1 MKSVILLLAC
11 TLVLLA
17 CKTEPNPRDSPV
29 SGVLQVSGSYA
40 PSGFQSDDRVA
51 QLQSI
56 APRLH
61 ELFQAYAEENNIPG
75 IAYGVVVDDQLVIDS
90 ALGVIN
96 REEQIP
102 ASTSSAFRIASM
114 TKSFTAMGIMKLVEE
129 DKIGLQ
135 DPAARYIPEM
145 ADIPYPTSDASPITV
160 ENLLTMTA
168 GFPEDN
174 PWGDR
179 QLEESVEMLQQLM
192 RDGPSFSNP
201 PSFAYEYSNT
211 GYALLGLIISNV
223 SGVPYQEFITDKILR
238 PLGMQNTYW
247 EFEKVPADMLAI
259 GYARDSLT
267 IAPMLHDGSYGAM
280 GGLITTIGDFS
291 KYVSFHLSAWPPR
304 SDPEQGPVKRSSL
317 RKMQTPQFP
326 RLNAN
331 ARDWKDEPCPVVSG
345 YGYGLGIMEN
355 CHGTRRVSHGG
366 ALPGFGSNYVFYP
379 DLGIGL
385 MAFCN
390 VTYTSPWPYEEI
402 VTLLFEDLD
411 LKPRET
417 GTSEILETRQEQ
429 VVQWIQNGD
438 ADLEAAIMA
447 ENFFLDEDRQRR
459 MARIRPLLEGAG
471 PIQGMGKIK
480 PWNQLRGTFDLY
492 GERDTLW
499 VGFTLSPEPDPKIQ
513 YLEVRE
519 KD

>member
-1 MKSVILLLAC
+1 MKALGLLITAALLLF
-11 TLVLLA
+11 A
-17 CKTEPNPRDSPV
+17 CKTEPAPSAPATSQTIRVSPT
-29 SGVLQVSGSYA
+29 YA
-40 PSGFQSDDRVA
+40 PSHFQTDDRVA

-56 APRLH
+56 APKLH
-61 ELFQAYAEENNIPG
+61 ELFEAYAEKNNIPG
-75 IAYGVVVDDQLVIDS
+75 IAYGVVVDNQLVVDS

-96 REEQIP
+96 REQQIP

-129 DKIGLQ
+129 GKIGLQ
-135 DPAARYIPEM
+135 DPAAQHIPEM
-145 ADIPYPTSDASPITV
+145 ANIPYPTSDSPPITV

-179 QLEESVEMLQQLM
+179 QLDEPVAMLKQLM
-192 RDGPSFSNP
+192 LDGPSFSNP
-201 PSFAYEYSNT
+201 PSLTYEYSNT

-223 SGVPYQEFITDKILR
+223 SGMPYQQFITREILQ
-238 PLGMQNTYW
+238 PLGMGSTYW
-247 EFEKVPADMLAI
+247 EFDEVPGEKLAI
-259 GYARDSLT
+259 GYAPDSLT

-280 GGLITTIGDFS
+280 GGLITTIEDFS
-291 KYVSFHLSAWPPR
+291 KYVSLHLSAWPSR
-304 SDPEQGPVKRSSL
+304 SGPEEGPVRRSSL

-326 RLNAN
+326 RLYAD
-331 ARDWKDEPCPVVSG
+331 ARDWKDAPCPVVNG

-402 VTLLFEDLD
+402 VKLLFEDLD
-411 LKPRET
+411 LKPREV
-417 GTSEILETRQEQ
+417 GVPEILRTRQQQ
-429 VVQWIQNGD
+429 VVEWMQGGD
-438 ADLEAAIMA
+438 PGLEAEILA
-447 ENFFLDEDRQRR
+447 ENFFLDEDRERR
-459 MARIRPLLEGAG
+459 MARIRPLLEQAG
-471 PIQGMGKIK
+471 PILEISPMEA
-480 PWNQLRGTFDLY
+480 WNQLRGTFYLY
-492 GERDTLW
+492 GEQDTLQ
-499 VGFTLSPEPDPKIQ
+499 VAFTLSPEPEPKIQ
-513 YLEVRE
+513 ALGVRE
-519 KD
+519 